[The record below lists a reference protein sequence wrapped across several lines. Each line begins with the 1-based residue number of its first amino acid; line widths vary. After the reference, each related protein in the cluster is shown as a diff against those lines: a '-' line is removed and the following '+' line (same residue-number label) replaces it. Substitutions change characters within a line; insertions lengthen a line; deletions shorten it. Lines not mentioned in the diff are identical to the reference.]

1 MERPRPVIECGDV
14 ALRGWRGQRDFSS
27 AHRLIEESVDHL
39 RPWEPWVA
47 LHSEENTRGFL
58 AKSVSGWAGCRVYN
72 YGIIEHG
79 TLVGMCQAY
88 RGAEPAGWFLGYWLH
103 PSATG
108 RGIATRATSALI
120 SEMFTLPAVRYLEI
134 AHDSANTASEAIPR
148 RLGFTE
154 VRRELAAPPTAP
166 SGTGVE
172 VIWRLYRPATPAEG
186 APRP

>member
-1 MERPRPVIECGDV
+1 MGPAAQR
-14 ALRGWRGQRDFSS
+14 ALSRRRHRHGVRHRQR
-27 AHRLIEESVDHL
+27 
-39 RPWEPWVA
+39 
-47 LHSEENTRGFL
+47 
-58 AKSVSGWAGCRVYN
+58 AGEAA
-72 YGIIEHG
+72 GPAQIAAAGLFAHG

-108 RGIATRATSALI
+108 RGIATRATSELI

-134 AHDSANTASEAIPR
+134 AHDSANTASAAIPR

-154 VRRELAAPPTAP
+154 VRLAAPPTAP

-172 VIWRLYRPATPAEG
+172 VIWRLYRPATPAGG
-186 APRP
+186 APRS